1 MVVWIALAY
10 VLLGAAGLTLATAS
24 GYASPVFPAAGMAL
38 AAMLWFE
45 RRAVP
50 GIWMGAVLVNLIP
63 AWLTGTLG
71 LTSTVLALLIATGA
85 TAQAWA
91 GRWLVSRWLGPA
103 WQDLEYERDTFLFL
117 LLGGVMACALS
128 PTIGVTGL
136 FVAGIVPKTEFLFT
150 WWNWYVGDTLGVLV
164 FAPLTLCLLNEPEG
178 PWRERRKGIIVPML
192 FILCLAAMA
201 FYGAARW
208 ERQVQENQ
216 LQSDAESIAKRIDDR
231 LITHREVLA
240 SLSHFI
246 EAIPDFNFSQF
257 EHFTRVTLEDNHDIF
272 ALGYNDLITDAQRP
286 QFERAMSR
294 LSPLGPY
301 QITERDR
308 QGRLVRAAARPE
320 YVAVRYIVPLAGNKP
335 AMGYDINSEPIRRK
349 AIERARASNDMAVTL
364 PIQLVQ
370 EERKRVGILE
380 LMPVQ
385 GVTKTGAKDKTA
397 RLLGFAVAV
406 VKVDEMIDIA
416 TSGHVPAGLMF
427 QLTDSLA
434 PGQGLLYRSH
444 SGGDGH
450 AMPPGRPADWKTGLR
465 TGDRD
470 HEWELSVYT
479 TEGYRRQHR
488 SWIAWIVGVA
498 GLMFATLLQIL
509 ILGMTGQTALILRK
523 NEEIQGMARMLEAN
537 VAERTVEL
545 SETNRKLTGEI
556 EERRLAEE
564 ALKKSEEQVRLL
576 LNSTAE
582 AIYGLDLEGNCTF
595 ANPSC
600 LRMLGYE
607 KPEDL
612 LGRNMH
618 QLIHHSRP
626 DGTPLP
632 IEECNINRVFHDRM
646 GVHRD
651 DEVYW
656 RADGVAIHVEYWSYP
671 QIRDDRVTGVVV
683 AFIDI
688 TKRRQAEQA
697 LATEKGRLS
706 NILEGTNA
714 GTWEWNVQTGET
726 IFNERWAEIIGYTLA
741 ELMPV
746 TIDTWLKLAHP
757 DDLKLSSALLERHF
771 RKELPYY
778 ECEARIRHKDGSWV
792 WVLDRG
798 KVSTWTDDGKPLVVS
813 GTRQDITKRKQMEED
828 LRAGE
833 ARYREA
839 KDLAEA
845 AAKAKSEFL
854 ASMSHE
860 IRTPMNAIIGMADL
874 LLDSPLTEEQ
884 ARYVYAFR
892 NAGENLLH
900 IINDILDFSKI
911 EAGQVTLESIPFSLQ
926 KLLDGIAEIMN
937 LKATEKGIGLSYEV
951 APGIGDEWVGD
962 PGRLNQI
969 LFNLVGNAIKF
980 TTAGTVRITVG
991 MVEGISEPGPGQG
1004 HCLLFA
1010 VKDTGI
1016 GIPRDAI
1023 QAIFEKFTQAD
1034 SSMSRRFGG
1043 TGLGLAICRQLVS
1056 IMGGNLWV
1064 ESTEGVGSTFS
1075 FTVCLKKGER
1085 DVAAARREEAQTL
1098 SDVGTGGDERPLKIL
1113 LVEDRQDNRL
1123 LIQSYLKK
1131 LPHAMDMAG
1140 NGQEAVDMI
1149 RAGGRYDLILM
1160 DIQMPVMDGYT
1171 ATRHIR
1177 EWEVDHH
1184 QPPAIIVALTAHAL
1198 HEDREKSIAAGC
1210 DGHLTK
1216 PIKKAEFLSALQ
1228 DVSRRIHAAET
1239 GARDQDGS

>member
-38 AAMLWFE
+38 AVVLWFE
-45 RRAVP
+45 RRAIP
-50 GIWMGAVLVNLIP
+50 GIWLGAVLVNMIP
-63 AWLTGTLG
+63 AWLNGALG
-71 LTSTVLALLIATGA
+71 LTTVAVALLIATGA

-91 GRWLVSRWLGPA
+91 GRWLVSRWLGPG
-103 WQDLEYERDTFLFL
+103 WRDLEYERDTCLFL
-117 LLGGVMACALS
+117 LLGGVLACVVS
-128 PTIGVTGL
+128 PTIGVTSL
-136 FVAGIVPKTEFLFT
+136 CFAGIIPRFEFLFT
-150 WWNWYVGDTLGVLV
+150 WWNWYVGDSLGVLV
-164 FAPLTLCLLNEPEG
+164 FAPLTLCLLNGPEG
-178 PWRERRKGIIVPML
+178 LWRERRKSTIVPML

-208 ERQVQENQ
+208 ERQVQKDLIQ
-216 LQSDAESIAKRIDDR
+216 GDAESIAKHIDDR
-231 LITHREVLA
+231 LISHREVLA

-246 EAIPDFNFSQF
+246 EAIPDFNFGQF
-257 EHFTRVTLEDNHDIF
+257 EQFTRVTLEDNPDIF
-272 ALGYNDLITDAQRP
+272 ALSYNDLITDAQRP
-286 QFERAMSR
+286 QFERTMSG

-301 QITERDR
+301 QITERDT
-308 QGRLVRAAARPE
+308 QGRLVRAAARSE
-320 YVAVRYIVPLAGNKP
+320 YVAVRYIVPLAGNKR
-335 AMGYDINSEPIRRK
+335 AVGYDINSEPVRRR
-349 AIERARASNDMAVTL
+349 AIERARASNAMAVTS

-370 EERKRVGILE
+370 EDRKRVGVLA
-380 LMPVQ
+380 LLPVE
-385 GVTKTGAKDKTA
+385 GVRRTDTKDKPA
-397 RLLGFAVAV
+397 RLLGFAVSV
-406 VKVDEMIDIA
+406 VKVDEMIAIA
-416 TSGHVPAGLMF
+416 TSGRVPAGLLF
-427 QLTDSLA
+427 QLTDPLA
-434 PGQGLLYRSH
+434 SGQALLYS
-444 SGGDGH
+444 SQAGGEGH
-450 AMPPGRPADWKTGLR
+450 AVPPDRPADWKTRLR
-465 TGDRD
+465 MGDHD
-470 HEWELSVYT
+470 WELSVYT
-479 TEGYRRQHR
+479 TENYRRQHR

-498 GLMFATLLQIL
+498 GLVFATLLQIL
-509 ILGMTGQTALILRK
+509 ILGMTGQTAVFLRK
-523 NEEIQGMARMLEAN
+523 NEEIQGMARTLEAN

-545 SETNRKLTGEI
+545 SEANRKLIGEI
-556 EERRLAEE
+556 EERRIAEE

-626 DGTPLP
+626 DGTSLP
-632 IEECNINRVFHDRM
+632 IEECNINRAFHDRK
-646 GVHRD
+646 GIHRD

-671 QIRDDRVTGVVV
+671 QILDDRVTGVVV
-683 AFIDI
+683 TFIDI
-688 TKRRQAEQA
+688 TKRRRAEQA
-697 LATEKGRLS
+697 LAMEKRRLS
-706 NILEGTNA
+706 NILEGTNV

-726 IFNERWAEIIGYTLA
+726 IFNERWAEIVGYTLE

-757 DDLKLSSALLERHF
+757 DDLKLSRALLERHF

-778 ECEARIRHKDGSWV
+778 ECEARIRHKDGSWI

-798 KVSTWTDDGKPLVVS
+798 KVSMWTDDGKPLIVS
-813 GTRQDITKRKQMEED
+813 GTHQDITKRKQMEEE
-828 LRAGE
+828 LRASE

-839 KDLAEA
+839 KELAEA
-845 AAKAKSEFL
+845 ATKTKSEFL

-884 ARYVYAFR
+884 AKYVYAFR

-926 KLLDGIAEIMN
+926 KLLKDIVEIMTM
-937 LKATEKGIGLSYEV
+937 KATEKGIGLSYEV
-951 APGIGDEWVGD
+951 APGIDDEWVGD

-980 TTAGTVRITVG
+980 TSAGTVRITVG
-991 MVEGISEPGPGQG
+991 MAEKEIYEPGPGRG

-1016 GIPRDAI
+1016 GIPRDAV
-1023 QAIFEKFTQAD
+1023 QTIFEKFTQAD

-1056 IMGGNLWV
+1056 IMGGKLWV
-1064 ESTEGVGSTFS
+1064 ESTEGAGSTFS
-1075 FTVCLKKGER
+1075 FTVCLKRGER
-1085 DVAAARREEAQTL
+1085 DVAAARREEAKAL
-1098 SDVGTGGDERPLKIL
+1098 SDVGTGGVERPLKIL

-1123 LIQSYLKK
+1123 LIQSYLKR
-1131 LPHAMDMAG
+1131 LPHAMEAAG

-1149 RAGGRYDLILM
+1149 RAGRRYDLILM
-1160 DIQMPVMDGYT
+1160 DVQMPVMDGYT

-1177 EWEVDHH
+1177 DWEVDHR
-1184 QPPAIIVALTAHAL
+1184 QLPAIIVALTAHAL

-1216 PIKKAEFLSALQ
+1216 PIKKVDFLSALQ
-1228 DVSRRIHAAET
+1228 DVSRRILAAES
-1239 GARDQDGS
+1239 GVGD